1 MGQSES
7 TGGTKLPDNGL
18 IKLNLITEVG
28 QKIETPIKERASAE
42 EQSAVEKEKEKREGK
57 IPKAEELIKEDE
69 EEERMANILEQKSEA
84 DHKDQVSKNNTSHSS
99 KYHDLL
105 HAYGSE
111 GRKKSFKL
119 KLHGSGG
126 NDSPEEKGE
135 QVWGSN
141 SPRPIT
147 YQSALIPSKTEI
159 KPHAKEILYHFH
171 DVLGQKPF
179 QVIIELIILLMYYSQ
194 LPARSL

>member
-7 TGGTKLPDNGL
+7 TGGIKPPDNGL

-57 IPKAEELIKEDE
+57 VPKAEELIKEDE
-69 EEERMANILEQKSEA
+69 EERMDNILEQKSEA
-84 DHKDQVSKNNTSHSS
+84 DHKDQVSKN

-141 SPRPIT
+141 SPRPMT